1 MQDLSTFNAVLKDIY
16 LPPIRSQLNNA
27 TVLLSLL
34 ERDTENIS
42 GREAIVPVHYGRNE
56 GVGARPDGGSLPDA
70 GRQSYRELRIPMK
83 YNYGRIAVT
92 GPTIAA
98 SRDDAG
104 AFGRVVDL
112 ETRGMVTDLA
122 RDINR
127 QLFGDG
133 TGLLTRI
140 GESGSGNTVAVHST
154 RFLRPGMYVDV
165 IEVDNPSGTPVAENI
180 EVLFV
185 DPDNNEITLASA
197 VNVTTSHGLYRH
209 NSATHEM
216 MGLMGAVDNSDTVFQ
231 TVDRAENPWFKAH
244 VLTGDGDGQNE
255 LTLDLMQRAVD
266 RSEETAG
273 GSINAIVTTYHIR
286 RLYASL
292 LQAQRRYINT
302 MELDGGWKALEYDGR
317 PLVPDRDCPDG
328 TMFFLDTTTFKIY
341 RMSDWDWMM
350 EDGAIL
356 HRVSGKD
363 AYEAVLYHYGELG
376 CDAPRKNVRIDGIER
391 LPEKQPDVVVVT
403 GDSQVG
409 E

>member
-27 TVLLSLL
+27 TVLLSLF

-42 GREAIVPVHYGRNE
+42 GRDAVIPVHYGRNE
-56 GVGARPDGGSLPDA
+56 GVGARPDGGDLPEA
-70 GRQSYRELRIPMK
+70 GRQAYRELRVPMK
-83 YNYGRIAVT
+83 FNYGRITVT
-92 GPTIAA
+92 GPAIAA

-104 AFGRVVDL
+104 AFARVVDL
-112 ETRGMVTDLA
+112 ETRGLVADLA

-133 TGLLTRI
+133 TGLLAMAAENASGTRLRV
-140 GESGSGNTVAVHST
+140 SST
-154 RFLRPGMYVDV
+154 RHLRPGMRIDV
-165 IEVDNPSGTPVAENI
+165 IDAGDPAGPPAAQNVEIV
-180 EVLFV
+180 FV
-185 DPDNNEITLASA
+185 DPDNHEIELASA
-197 VNVTTSHGLYRH
+197 VSLTAAHGLYRH

-216 MGLMGAVDNSDTVFQ
+216 MGLMGIVDDSDTVLQ
-231 TVDRAENPWFKAH
+231 TVDRARNPWFKAH
-244 VLTGDGDGQNE
+244 VMTGDGEGRDE
-255 LTLDLMQRAVD
+255 LTLELMQRAVD

-273 GSINAIVTTYHIR
+273 GYIDAIVTTYEIR

-292 LQAQRRYINT
+292 LQAQRRYVNT

-317 PLVPDRDCPDG
+317 PLVPDRDCPDA
-328 TMFFLDTTTFKIY
+328 TMFFLDTSTFKLY
-341 RMSDWDWMM
+341 RMSDWDWMQ

-376 CDAPRKNVRIDGIER
+376 CDAPRKNVRIDGIRR
-391 LPEKQPDVVVVT
+391 LPERKPEVVVVSGQPD
-403 GDSQVG
+403 GD